1 MRHSNSSTAVAVKIR
16 SSARRS
22 SVTIGFVVGALYA
35 CSIVG
40 LDEWDDRYGAAGVVA
55 LGAALVL
62 FGFVSGALLLR
73 QRRIPE
79 FAWALGG
86 ILLGTVMIVP
96 LDWIRVSWYRA
107 EHRQVAEDL
116 RRSLLLEIE
125 NGARLPTRDELASR
139 PGWGKRL
146 DRTWGDFHYV
156 RRSETEFDLLV
167 REPGDKPYGFGF
179 HRLDSVTGSWRYDAR
194 PYVFAMIE
202 N

>member
-1 MRHSNSSTAVAVKIR
+1 MQPPRPPTSAAVRIR

-22 SVTIGFVVGALYA
+22 SVSIGFVVGALYA

-40 LDEWDDRYGAAGVVA
+40 LDEWDDRYGAAGLVA

-73 QRRIPE
+73 QRRIPDL
-79 FAWALGG
+79 AWALGG
-86 ILLGTVMIVP
+86 IILGTFMIVP
-96 LDWIRVSWYRA
+96 LDQIRVAWYRA
-107 EHRQVAEDL
+107 EHRQVAEEL
-116 RRSLLLEIE
+116 RQGLLLEIE

-156 RRSETEFDLLV
+156 RRSETEFDLLM